1 MCIQLQQRYSGSPTM
16 SVTEKLGVFDMLINV
31 LNEHEKRMDMLV
43 GRMEAITRSIE
54 VYPEFRNAFRE
65 YEEQEKAQQSSTLSV
80 LVVDDDEFLADT
92 FEMLLEDAGFAVET
106 ANSGNEALTK
116 MNTFKFDLAIL
127 DYKLPDIPGS
137 SLSKMLKEKD
147 EDINVVMLTGHIEA
161 LENLTAL
168 DSDEILMKPISP
180 DELLKITK
188 KLSKRV

>member
-1 MCIQLQQRYSGSPTM
+1 M
-16 SVTEKLGVFDMLINV
+16 SVHEKLDVFDILINV

-43 GRMEAITRSIE
+43 DRMEAITRSIE
-54 VYPEFRNAFRE
+54 VLPEFINAFRE
-65 YEEQEKAQQSSTLSV
+65 YEEQEKVQQPSTLNV
-80 LVVDDDEFLADT
+80 LIVDDDEFLADT

-116 MNTFKFDLAIL
+116 MNMFNFDLAIL

-137 SLSKMLKEKD
+137 NLSKMLKEKD
-147 EDINVVMLTGHIEA
+147 ENINVVMLTGHIEA
-161 LENLTAL
+161 LENHTNL

>member
-1 MCIQLQQRYSGSPTM
+1 M
-16 SVTEKLGVFDMLINV
+16 SVPEKLDILDLLINV

-43 GRMEAITRSIE
+43 GRIEAITKSIE
-54 VYPEFRNAFRE
+54 AYPAFSKAFRE

-106 ANSGNEALTK
+106 ANSGNEALIK
-116 MNTFKFDLAIL
+116 MNMFKFDLAIL

-147 EDINVVMLTGHIEA
+147 GDINVVMLTGHIEA
-161 LENLTAL
+161 LEDHTTLN
-168 DSDEILMKPISP
+168 SDEILMKPISP

-188 KLSKRV
+188 KLSNRA

>member
-1 MCIQLQQRYSGSPTM
+1 M
-16 SVTEKLGVFDMLINV
+16 SVHEKLDVFDILINV

-43 GRMEAITRSIE
+43 DRMEAITRSIE
-54 VYPEFRNAFRE
+54 VLPEFINAFRE
-65 YEEQEKAQQSSTLSV
+65 YEEQEKVQQPSTLNV
-80 LVVDDDEFLADT
+80 LIVDDDEFLADT

-116 MNTFKFDLAIL
+116 MNMFNFDLAIL

-137 SLSKMLKEKD
+137 NLSKMLKEKD
-147 EDINVVMLTGHIEA
+147 ENINVVMLTGHIEA
-161 LENLTAL
+161 LENHTNL

-180 DELLKITK
+180 DEILKITK

>member
-1 MCIQLQQRYSGSPTM
+1 M
-16 SVTEKLGVFDMLINV
+16 SVPEKLDVLDMLINV

-54 VYPEFRNAFRE
+54 VHPEFSKAFRE
-65 YEEQEKAQQSSTLSV
+65 YEEQERAQQPSTLSV

-106 ANSGNEALTK
+106 ANSGNEALMK
-116 MNTFKFDLAIL
+116 MNRFKFDLAIL

-147 EDINVVMLTGHIEA
+147 GDINVVMLTGHIEA
-161 LENLTAL
+161 LEDHTSL

-188 KLSKRV
+188 KLSNRA

>member
-1 MCIQLQQRYSGSPTM
+1 M
-16 SVTEKLGVFDMLINV
+16 SVPEKLDVFDMLINV

-43 GRMEAITRSIE
+43 DRIEVITKSIE
-54 VYPEFRNAFRE
+54 VHPEFINAFRE

-80 LVVDDDEFLADT
+80 MIVDDDEFLADT

-147 EDINVVMLTGHIEA
+147 EAINVVMLTGHTEA
-161 LENLTAL
+161 LENHTAL

-180 DELLKITK
+180 EELLKITK

>member
-1 MCIQLQQRYSGSPTM
+1 
-16 SVTEKLGVFDMLINV
+16 
-31 LNEHEKRMDMLV
+31 MDMLV
-43 GRMEAITRSIE
+43 DRIEVITKSIE
-54 VYPEFRNAFRE
+54 VHPEFINAFRE

-80 LVVDDDEFLADT
+80 MIVDDDEFLADT

-147 EDINVVMLTGHIEA
+147 EAINVVMLTGHTEA
-161 LENLTAL
+161 LENHTAL

-180 DELLKITK
+180 EELLKITK

>member
-1 MCIQLQQRYSGSPTM
+1 M
-16 SVTEKLGVFDMLINV
+16 SVPEKLDVFDILINV

-43 GRMEAITRSIE
+43 DRMEAITRSIE
-54 VYPEFRNAFRE
+54 VLPEFINAFRE
-65 YEEQEKAQQSSTLSV
+65 YEEQEKVQQPSTLNV
-80 LVVDDDEFLADT
+80 LIVDDDEFLADT

-116 MNTFKFDLAIL
+116 MNMFNFDLAIL

-137 SLSKMLKEKD
+137 KLSKMLKEKD
-147 EDINVVMLTGHIEA
+147 ENINVVMLTGHIEA
-161 LENLTAL
+161 LENHTTL

-180 DELLKITK
+180 DEILKITK